1 MSGTGFSLWGL
12 ESIAKFKAPE
22 PKPFL
27 CQRPPSVPQIC
38 GPQSLK
44 TLLPLYIRNNNS
56 FPAAT
61 PFY

>member
-1 MSGTGFSLWGL
+1 MSSTGFSLRGF
-12 ESIAKFKAPE
+12 ESIAKFNARE
-22 PKPFL
+22 PKLFL
-27 CQRPPSVPQIC
+27 CQSLPPVPQKC